1 MSGCFMLEQPSLQK
15 LWLQS
20 HMRQEKLLNCSSLH
34 AQFTLSADFGADGP
48 IQTLIFLI
56 TLFQM
61 SNLAILLVPQALSR
75 EKNGAAT

>member
-1 MSGCFMLEQPSLQK
+1 MQK

-20 HMRQEKLLNCSSLH
+20 HMLQEKLLNCISLH
-34 AQFTLSADFGADGP
+34 SQFTLSADFGADGP

-61 SNLAILLVPQALSR
+61 LNLAILLVPQALSR